1 MALQADANWHGES
14 GRALLNPFVEDRN
27 GWFGVRL
34 LQVLE
39 QARAA
44 EDLAAEGAK
53 LRVQVAYRGSTIVT
67 FLFGS
72 SFARIAN
79 RIFYVSRFHDFAL
92 VFWIARIFAHED

>member
-53 LRVQVAYRGSTIVT
+53 LRVQVAYRGPAIVT
-67 FLFGS
+67 FLLGS
-72 SFARIAN
+72 SFANVAN
-79 RIFYVSRFHDFAL
+79 RIFGVPRFHYFAL
-92 VFWIARIFAHED
+92 VFPIARIFAHED